1 MPQIESTLES
11 LALMFTA
18 RDIMVDVDNLVSAAN
33 EMDAHQ
39 LLQENKNLDMIP
51 IKTNGLLL
59 SYLERNSS
67 RAKKIRQTDTITE
80 LTRILDLVDVLKARR
95 FCFVVNRSILGL
107 IHFSDLNNHLVK
119 IPFFVILQAFEEHL
133 FREIGPLV
141 NNTNLPMALSQERFA
156 TISRRMRELRKN
168 RADLDWINL
177 LNFEDIVKCASYFKK
192 ITLSHDELRSIS
204 NVRNRVAHADR
215 PFISKHEDVRRL
227 SEAKRICMSVLGNGG
242 PVRRREN

>member
-1 MPQIESTLES
+1 MPQVESTLES

-18 RDIMVDVDNLVSAAN
+18 RDIMVDVDKLVSAAN
-33 EMDAHQ
+33 ESDARKV
-39 LLQENKNLDMIP
+39 LQANKNLDMIP

-67 RAKKIRQTDTITE
+67 RARRIKQADTIVE
-80 LTRILDLVDVLKARR
+80 LTRILDLVDVLKTRK

-141 NNTNLPMALSQERFA
+141 ESSMLPLALSPERFA
-156 TISRRMRELRKN
+156 EIDKRMRELRRN
-168 RADLDWINL
+168 RADLDWVNL
-177 LNFEDIVKCASYFKK
+177 LSFVDIVKCAAYFKK
-192 ITLSHDELRSIS
+192 ITLSADEMRSIS

-215 PFISKHEDVRRL
+215 PFVSKHQEVRRL
-227 SEAKRICMSVLGNGG
+227 SETKRICLSVLQT
-242 PVRRREN
+242 

>member
-18 RDIMVDVDNLVSAAN
+18 RDIMVDVDKLVSAAN
-33 EMDAHQ
+33 ELDARQ

-67 RAKKIRQTDTITE
+67 RPKRIRQADTITE

-95 FCFVVNRSILGL
+95 FCFVVNQSILGL

-141 NNTNLPMALSQERFA
+141 DNTNLPIALSQERFA

-168 RADLDWINL
+168 RADLDWVNL

-192 ITLSHDELRSIS
+192 IALSLDELRSIS

-227 SEAKRICMSVLGNGG
+227 SETKRICMSVLEKGVGI
-242 PVRRREN
+242 VR

>member
-18 RDIMVDVDNLVSAAN
+18 RDIMVDVDKLVSAVN
-33 EMDAHQ
+33 ESDARK
-39 LLQENKNLDMIP
+39 LLQANKNLDMIP

-59 SYLERNSS
+59 SYLERNSA
-67 RAKKIRQTDTITE
+67 RPRRIKPPDTVAE
-80 LTRILDLVDVLKARR
+80 LTRILDLVDVLKARK
-95 FCFVVNRSILGL
+95 FCFVVNKSILGL

-141 NNTNLPMALSQERFA
+141 NNNNLPMALSHERFA

-168 RADLDWINL
+168 RADLDWVNL
-177 LNFEDIVKCASYFKK
+177 LNFEDIVKCATYFKK
-192 ITLSHDELRSIS
+192 ITLSLDELRSIS

-227 SEAKRICMSVLGNGG
+227 SETKRICMSVL
-242 PVRRREN
+242 